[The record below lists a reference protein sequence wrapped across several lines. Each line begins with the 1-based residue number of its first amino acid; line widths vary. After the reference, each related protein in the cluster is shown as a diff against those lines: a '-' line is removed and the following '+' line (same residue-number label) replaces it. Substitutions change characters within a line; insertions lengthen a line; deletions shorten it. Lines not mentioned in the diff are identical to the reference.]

1 MSAAQTGEQNKELIR
16 RYFEARNRHEDW
28 VSEFIATDYARP
40 EPPYLKGIEAY
51 REFVTAQH
59 AAWEDETWTI
69 QDLAADGDK
78 VWAFVSN
85 TATHASEAYGVP
97 ATGRSVAFKAV
108 LIFSIA
114 GDKITAMWRIAD
126 DLSRVRQLTA
136 VPATQR

>member
-1 MSAAQTGEQNKELIR
+1 MSSTQEQADNEALIR
-16 RYFEARNRHEDW
+16 RYFEARNRHQDW

-59 AAWEDETWTI
+59 AAWEDEVWTI
-69 QDLAADGDK
+69 LDLAADGDK
-78 VWAFVSN
+78 VWAFLSN
-85 TATHASEAYGVP
+85 TAVHAGEAYGLP
-97 ATGRSVAFKAV
+97 ATGKTVTFRAV

-114 GDKITAMWRIAD
+114 GGKITAMWRVAD
-126 DLSRVRQLTA
+126 DLSRVRQLGA